1 MTSTMELSIG
11 NKLQPLHFRFEN
23 TKHKLGVRIWGDRRS
38 FHELHELLSECWDC
52 ENADM
57 SRAEG
62 CSYIGVISYFSY
74 EVRHAFMG
82 DRLVTLDGK
91 PVKEWSD
98 EVFQLFEKEMERF
111 EVGMELTWPHMLF
124 IMSSWWE
131 CLRHQDCPMRVMGI
145 MREFTENIEQLL
157 QQRSKTQYP
166 KIGPYLHGAIYAA
179 NPYLMH
185 FMEHI
190 NYEVLRWST
199 FSRVTLSTLANEMAC
214 AAFGTYQYEDFM
226 SKLKKQA
233 KKLDCPIEEMRAQ
246 GDEWVD
252 EIEL

>member
-1 MTSTMELSIG
+1 MELSIG

-38 FHELHELLSECWDC
+38 FHELHELLGECWDC
-52 ENADM
+52 ENWEM

-74 EVRHAFMG
+74 EMRHAFMG
-82 DRLVTLDGK
+82 DRLVLLDGK

-98 EVFQLFEKEMERF
+98 EMFQLFEKEMERF
-111 EVGMELTWPHMLF
+111 EVGMEMSWPHMLF
-124 IMSSWWE
+124 IMASWWE
-131 CLRHQDCPMRVMGI
+131 CLRHQDCPMRVIGI
-145 MREFTENIEQLL
+145 IREFTENIEQLL
-157 QQRSKTQYP
+157 QQRSKTQYT
-166 KIGPYLHGAIYAA
+166 KIEPYLHGAIYAT

-190 NYEVLRWST
+190 NYEYLRWST
-199 FSRVTLSTLANEMAC
+199 FSRVSLSTLADEMAC

-226 SKLKKQA
+226 ATLKKQA

-246 GDEWVD
+246 GDEWVY